1 MAATVEGGLV
11 IRDRWERWA
20 PLSGIAY
27 VVLFIV
33 ALFIT
38 GGGAGD
44 TPSEY
49 SSYYADSGNRN
60 KEIFG
65 FFLLVGAAL
74 VFLWFVAALRGILVR
89 AEGESARWTAL
100 AFGSGVASATLLCA
114 SASLFVA
121 PAFLAEDGNFEL
133 DPSAGNMFS
142 NAGYATF
149 MCSVMTGAMLVF
161 ATSIV
166 SLRTLVLPRWLALVG
181 FLVAAVLL
189 FAAFFFPLFVWMAW
203 LLAVSIVLIL
213 RSARVEGWR
222 RRGASGAG

>member
-1 MAATVEGGLV
+1 M

-33 ALFIT
+33 ALFVT
-38 GGGAGD
+38 GDGAGN

-49 SSYYADSGNRN
+49 TSYYADSGNRD
-60 KEIFG
+60 KEIFA

-74 VFLWFVAALRGILVR
+74 VLLWFVAALRGILVR
-89 AEGESARWTAL
+89 AEGEAARWTAL
-100 AFGSGVASATLLCA
+100 AFGAGVASATLLCIA
-114 SASLFVA
+114 ASLFVS
-121 PAFLAEDGNFEL
+121 PAILAEDGDFEL
-133 DPSAGNMFS
+133 DAGAGNLLT
-142 NAGYATF
+142 NAGYAAF
-149 MCSVMTGAMLVF
+149 VCSVMAGAMLVF

-189 FAAFFFPLFVWMAW
+189 FAVFFFPLFVWMAW
-203 LLAVSIVLIL
+203 VLAVSIVVIL
-213 RSARVEGWR
+213 RTARVEGWR
-222 RRGASGAG
+222 RRRVSGVG